1 MKKLSIEFFCFDK
14 LCDLIMGLIMLT
26 KFCNNDAGVELVH
39 KCEGPIVE
47 ADGGGNVYGG
57 NEGA

>member
-1 MKKLSIEFFCFDK
+1 
-14 LCDLIMGLIMLT
+14 MGLIMLT